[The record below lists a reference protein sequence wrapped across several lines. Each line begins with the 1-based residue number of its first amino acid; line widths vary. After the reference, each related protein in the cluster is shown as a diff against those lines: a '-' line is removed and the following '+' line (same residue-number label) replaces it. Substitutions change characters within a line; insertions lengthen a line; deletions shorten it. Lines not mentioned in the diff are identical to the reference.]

1 MFGPWGHVVGGQ
13 APQILP
19 RTPTGA
25 SWEDYLRQRHSA
37 PPGEQG
43 SQGARGLVSRIIES
57 APAAANFA
65 QRFMGGQMGSLVPPA
80 APTGAA
86 SFDEAGFNMPAS
98 VPLPP
103 QRPQAPAAPQAP
115 QPPQP
120 PPGPQGFYGGS
131 PETNPNL
138 QPLPPLR
145 PLTGDAGAD
154 RFGGFGGFMDRL
166 SSMGK
171 RSDAGLIPKFVHLLR
186 G

>member
-65 QRFMGGQMGSLVPPA
+65 QRFLGGEVGSLVGPA
-80 APTGAA
+80 QPMGAQ
-86 SFDEAGFNMPAS
+86 SVDEAGFTMPS
-98 VPLPP
+98 NVPLPP
-103 QRPQAPAAPQAP
+103 QRPQAPMAPQAP
-115 QPPQP
+115 MPPQAP
-120 PPGPQGFYGGS
+120 S
-131 PETNPNL
+131 V
-138 QPLPPLR
+138 PLDIRSDAQVAMPPLR

-171 RSDAGLIPKFVHLLR
+171 RPDAGLIPKFVHLLR